1 MRSSEGRASA
11 TLRHPRTRR
20 SSRGPRIRRVARA
33 RRLELRAPD
42 GRWLIET
49 CSRSRRTSAD
59 PRPPNLSIPA
69 ATVRLAQ
76 LNPRRIAIPTRP
88 PVSAFLAVS
97 PAPRARSPART
108 WSTTAY
114 SFVAWPIHPPR
125 RHIQPSTV
133 SIDSIDERGVTFR
146 TKDGNAIT
154 VAGREMLGFLAPSG
168 SANAAPV
175 DRGNERFS
183 KHSGGRRDDT
193 EDGNHER
200 GASKP

>member
-11 TLRHPRTRR
+11 TLRHQRTRH

-88 PVSAFLAVS
+88 PVSAFLAVP

-114 SFVAWPIHPPR
+114 SFVAWPIHATASAYPTIDRLDRLDRLDR
-125 RHIQPSTV
+125 RARRYLPHQGRQR
-133 SIDSIDERGVTFR
+133 DHRRGSRDARLSRSVRFR
-146 TKDGNAIT
+146 KRRT
-154 VAGREMLGFLAPSG
+154 SG
-168 SANAAPV
+168 S
-175 DRGNERFS
+175 R
-183 KHSGGRRDDT
+183 K
-193 EDGNHER
+193 
-200 GASKP
+200 